1 MFVGRYAALSLS
13 GFMQHIQT
21 STVQVPRMVPTLYES
36 HLHELAPSL
45 HLLGSL
51 FKSRLSTSV
60 FFVVHL
66 FRLCTVSFSR
76 LTLHLH
82 TFPKLLASV

>member
-1 MFVGRYAALSLS
+1 M
-13 GFMQHIQT
+13 
-21 STVQVPRMVPTLYES
+21 VQTLYES
-36 HLHELAPSL
+36 HLHQLAPCP
-45 HLLGSL
+45 HHFCSL
-51 FKSRLSTSV
+51 FKSRLGTRV
-60 FFVVHL
+60 FFVVPL

>member
-1 MFVGRYAALSLS
+1 
-13 GFMQHIQT
+13 
-21 STVQVPRMVPTLYES
+21 MVPTLYES
-36 HLHELAPSL
+36 HLHQLAPFL
-45 HLLGSL
+45 HLFCSL
-51 FKSRLSTSV
+51 FKSRLGTRV
-60 FFVVHL
+60 FFVVPL